1 MLSHH
6 CRSTIEKLRAD
17 NELLKEEVQLENRFS
32 VKPTTDSA
40 AALIRALEEECDALT
55 EKVCCEWSL

>member
-1 MLSHH
+1 MFP
-6 CRSTIEKLRAD
+6 RRAAIEKLRAD

-40 AALIRALEEECDALT
+40 AVVIRKLEEECDALT
-55 EKVCCEWSL
+55 DKV